1 MAVGGSTH
9 RVPTASL
16 TGAFAR
22 MRQEARAVTSG
33 EYLMSVPVEMQ
44 ARDWRLETEPE
55 AAPKSRSPKETAET
69 LFEESVSARAVGVLR
84 SAILDFVYTTM

>member
-9 RVPTASL
+9 RVPTAPL

-33 EYLMSVPVEMQ
+33 EEVSMPASISGGVQDTSPPTRF
-44 ARDWRLETEPE
+44 AS
-55 AAPKSRSPKETAET
+55 KSRSPKETAET
-69 LFEESVSARAVGVLR
+69 LFEKSVSARAVSVVC
-84 SAILDFVYTTM
+84 SASLDFVYTTM